1 MRKWILIGAGVVVL
15 GVILVVNLTR
25 SNVPTVKARLSKVER
40 ADVTSRITAPGKVQ
54 AVASVDLSAEVPG
67 RVEKL
72 YVAEGDSVTKG
83 DLLLR
88 LDDNQY
94 QSRVDQAVA
103 AVRSAKANLALS
115 QARLDKIEKDKARQ
129 EALSEQG
136 LASAQA
142 LEQARTDFAVQTADV
157 EARRQDVSRANASVQ
172 DARDNLE
179 KTEYRA
185 PVSGIVSRLN
195 IEEGE
200 IVVVGTMN
208 NPGTVVMSIADLSR
222 MEVDAEV
229 DETDVVHVK
238 PGQEA
243 KISVDAIPDTTFQ
256 GTVATV
262 GSSGRGRGLGT
273 ADEAINFE
281 VKVRFDH
288 FDPRL
293 KPGMTADVDVST
305 QTRDSVLTV
314 PIQALVARSRGTL
327 ERDRKAVARREGHKA
342 GKTVSPSDSLD
353 TEARQKWEKEIVEG
367 VYRITDDKAE
377 FVPVTSGIADDVRIE
392 VTGDLKEG
400 DRVVSGPYT
409 ILRDLK
415 QGTRIKE
422 SSSRSDGKDK
432 N

>member
-1 MRKWILIGAGVVVL
+1 VKKWILIGAGVVVL
-15 GVILVVNLTR
+15 GVILVANLTR
-25 SNVPTVKARLSKVER
+25 SDVPSVKARTTKVER
-40 ADVTSRITAPGKVQ
+40 ADITSHITAPGKVQ

-72 YVAEGDSVTKG
+72 YVAEGDSVTKD

-88 LDDNQY
+88 LDDDQY

-103 AVRSAKANLALS
+103 AIKSARANLALS
-115 QARLDKIEKDKARQ
+115 RARLDKLEKDKARQ

-136 LASAQA
+136 LTSAQA
-142 LEQARTDFAVQTADV
+142 LEQATTDYAVQKADV
-157 EARRQDVSRANASVQ
+157 EARSQAVNQAEAALQ

-208 NPGTVVMSIADLSR
+208 NPGTVVMSIADLSK

-229 DETDVVHVK
+229 DETDVVHVA
-238 PGQEA
+238 PGQSAE
-243 KISVDAIPDTTFQ
+243 ISVDAIPDTTFE

-293 KPGMTADVDVST
+293 KPGMTADVDVAT

-327 ERDRKAVARREGHKA
+327 ERNRQTAAKWEGGKAAPNDTPA
-342 GKTVSPSDSLD
+342 DSMD
-353 TEARQKWEKEIVEG
+353 TEARQKWEKEILEG
-367 VYRITDDKAE
+367 VYRLTDGKAE

-392 VTGDLKEG
+392 VKGDLKVG
-400 DRVVSGPYT
+400 DEVVSGPYT
-409 ILRDLK
+409 VLRDLK
-415 QGTRIKE
+415 QGTHIKVT
-422 SSSRSDGKDK
+422 SGRAGGKDK
-432 N
+432 D